1 MSSGCFDLGSG
12 AEIPKFTDKQ
22 TEHKNNKNH
31 DKNHKFSFQQCG
43 TEPDQPFFSSNKNYN
58 DEPNEGMG
66 MAQSKSVKIELEQ
79 TQNAGDKK
87 QRKDSYKVKITTFRE
102 Y

>member
-12 AEIPKFTDKQ
+12 AEIPKFTDKP
-22 TEHKNNKNH
+22 TEHKNH

-43 TEPDQPFFSSNKNYN
+43 TEPDQPY
-58 DEPNEGMG
+58 NEGIG